1 MNIIVPITRVFLG
14 LIFLFGGVNGF
25 FVWFSGLEPFIFVS
39 REAMAILQYDYL
51 LVVEKSLEVICG
63 LLLLLDRYVPLAL
76 AILTPIITNI
86 LLLHLFIDPSFL
98 ALAILLSIAQTTLLI
113 HYRSNFKGLFEKSP
127 SH

>member
-76 AILTPIITNI
+76 AILTPIIANI

-98 ALAILLSIAQTTLLI
+98 ALAILLSTAQTTLLI